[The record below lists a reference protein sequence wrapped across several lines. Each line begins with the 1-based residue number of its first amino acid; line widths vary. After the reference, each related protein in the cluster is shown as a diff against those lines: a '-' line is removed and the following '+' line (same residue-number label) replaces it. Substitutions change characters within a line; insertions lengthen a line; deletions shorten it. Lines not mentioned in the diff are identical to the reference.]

1 MSGRKKY
8 LVLSDSHGETG
19 TLERILLAAGYGE
32 KLWGVIHLGDG
43 FGDLDRYEHL
53 LPPVLRVKGNC
64 DFWVSTPGENAL
76 VTAVEGVPM
85 LLTHGHLLQ
94 VRQGTDVLLS
104 AALSQGC
111 RAALYGHTHVQK
123 MAWRNGVLLMNPGAA
138 CHGKYAVL
146 RIDARGGIAPELYS
160 L

>member
-19 TLERILLAAGYGE
+19 RLERILLAAKYGE

-43 FGDLDRYEHL
+43 FCDLDRYAHL
-53 LPPVLRVKGNC
+53 LPTILRVKGNC
-64 DFWVSTPGENAL
+64 DFWAASPGENTL

-94 VRQGTDVLLS
+94 VRQGTDVLL
-104 AALSQGC
+104 AAAASRGC

-123 MAWRNGVLLMNPGAA
+123 MSWENGLLLLNPGAA
-138 CHGKYAVL
+138 MDGRYAYL
-146 RIDARGGIAPELYS
+146 YIHSNGALEAELK
-160 L
+160 

>member
-123 MAWRNGVLLMNPGAA
+123 MSWERGLLLLNPGAA
-138 CHGKYAVL
+138 MDGRYAYL
-146 RIDARGGIAPELYS
+146 YIHSNGALEAELK
-160 L
+160 